1 MESAARGLDANP
13 TRAFSLGGAE
23 STGSFPAGVQFRV
36 ALRRRS
42 FLVWSA
48 MPFMWCRI
56 RRRVRAVS
64 AVPKRREEKR
74 ASRGVRATCRERL
87 AGWLALTA
95 ATVKFPPYK
104 FSMFIYKSNTNDHHA
119 THWMDLP
126 ISPDDPTALAF
137 FCGD

>member
-48 MPFMWCRI
+48 MRFMWCRCRI

-64 AVPKRREEKR
+64 AVPKRREEGI
-74 ASRGVRATCRERL
+74 AWCACDVSRE
-87 AGWLALTA
+87 AGWMASSHCCHCEIPTIQVLHVYLQIQHQRSPCHALDGLADQ
-95 ATVKFPPYK
+95 P
-104 FSMFIYKSNTNDHHA
+104 
-119 THWMDLP
+119 
-126 ISPDDPTALAF
+126 
-137 FCGD
+137 G